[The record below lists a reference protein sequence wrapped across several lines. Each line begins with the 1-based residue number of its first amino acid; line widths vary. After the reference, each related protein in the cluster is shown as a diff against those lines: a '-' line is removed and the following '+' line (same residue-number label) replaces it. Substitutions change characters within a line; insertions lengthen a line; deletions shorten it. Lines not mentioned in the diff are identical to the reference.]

1 MANRTP
7 TFRNSVGSVAMQS
20 TYNTIVFD
28 YYPMVS
34 IPDRPVFWDA
44 RYSQEWASGKV
55 AYEHNKILSSG
66 IGASVIKVLD
76 KKILGSN
83 LIYKKGKDTEK
94 AKETVDFIR
103 NKCNE
108 LKFDQVVQSVDLKRL
123 AGGSAYF
130 VLNPDFKRNEV
141 TLDAIGIDQAYVTF
155 KGLNIDRAR
164 IFINFIDDNGG
175 RSIGAARYY
184 IIEDRYFK
192 DGKPYA
198 VNRIYKSVIPQME
211 GAYSAMDLPDSSFNY
226 GWRDDKNTKAEDVTD
241 MFGNGSAVVSDYVKQ
256 ALIDSGLIFGY
267 EFPLPFKGLG
277 IAHCKCTSTSLR
289 HPNSKYG
296 DPLLIDCYDL
306 LWTYDYTF
314 SILAKDVYVG
324 RPITFIPDTING
336 NKVVK
341 ETTGDAQY
349 AELFYERSQPVAALF
364 DDEFVKVPN
373 YDMEWQTPT
382 TVQYD
387 IRSEKLKIALDDIAT
402 QIAHNTGVEPQ
413 ALISEL
419 RETNETKTAFEIAND
434 TSIPNTTVLRKR
446 ALLLEAI
453 NEIVNEICY
462 FYKKSADDVCV
473 CFPPLEELNKTLTAD
488 YIVKLRS
495 VKGMSDEMLVD
506 MAYKELTEAEKQEE
520 IDRIKQL
527 KEEEK
532 TEMIEE
538 TLNKQDNNIKSIN
551 KKEDTKVKKS
561 ASSLESQKR
570 TVKEQIK

>member
-1 MANRTP
+1 MATKTP
-7 TFRNSVGSVAMQS
+7 SFRKSVGSVAMEA
-20 TYNTIVFD
+20 TYNTIVYD

-34 IPDRPVFWDA
+34 IADRPIFWDA
-44 RYSQEWASGKV
+44 RYAQEWASGKV
-55 AYEHNKILSSG
+55 AYEHNKLLSSG
-66 IGASVIKVLD
+66 IGSSVIKVLD

-83 LIYKKGKDTEK
+83 LIFKKGKDTET
-94 AKETVDFIR
+94 AKKTVDFIR
-103 NKCNE
+103 DKCNK
-108 LKFDQVVQSVDLKRL
+108 LRLDQVVQSVDLKRL

-130 VLNPDFKRNEV
+130 VLNPTSKGEV
-141 TLDAIGIDQAYVTF
+141 VLDAIGIDQAYVTF
-155 KGLNIDRAR
+155 KGLDVDRAR
-164 IFINFIDDNGG
+164 IFINYIDDNGG
-175 RSIGAARYY
+175 KSIGSARYF
-184 IIEDRYFK
+184 IVEDRYFK
-192 DGKPYA
+192 DGKPYSM
-198 VNRIYKSVIPQME
+198 NRIYKSVIPQME
-211 GAYSAMDLPDSSFNY
+211 GAYSTFAY
-226 GWRDDKNTKAEDVTD
+226 AWRDDATTSEEVTD
-241 MFGNGSAVVSDYVKQ
+241 KFAEGTVNVSDYVKK
-256 ALIDSGLIFGY
+256 ALEDSGLKFGY

-314 SILAKDVYVG
+314 SILAKDLYVG

-336 NKVVK
+336 NKTVMNSV
-341 ETTGDAQY
+341 GDAEY
-349 AELFYERSQPVAALF
+349 ASMFYDRSMPTQALF

-373 YDMEWQTPT
+373 FEMEWQTPT

-387 IRSEKLKIALDDIAT
+387 IRSEAIKVALDDIAT
-402 QIAHNTGVEPQ
+402 QIAHNVGLEPQ
-413 ALISEL
+413 TLISEL

-434 TSIPNTTVLRKR
+434 TSVPNVTVLRKR
-446 ALLLEAI
+446 ALLLDAL
-453 NEIVNEICY
+453 NEVIDELCY
-462 FYKKSADDVCV
+462 FYGKSAEDVTV

-520 IDRIKQL
+520 IDRIKQM

-538 TLNKQDNNIKSIN
+538 TLNKQDNNVKKIN
-551 KKEDTKVKKS
+551 KDETKVKKS
-561 ASSLESQKR
+561 ASSLESQRR
-570 TVKEQIK
+570 TLKEQIR

>member
-1 MANRTP
+1 MATKTP
-7 TFRNSVGSVAMQS
+7 SFRKSVGSVAMEA
-20 TYNTIVFD
+20 TYNTIVYD

-34 IPDRPVFWDA
+34 IADRPIFWDA
-44 RYSQEWASGKV
+44 RYAQEWASGKV
-55 AYEHNKILSSG
+55 AYEHNKLLSSG
-66 IGASVIKVLD
+66 IGSSVIKVLD

-83 LIYKKGKDTEK
+83 LIFKKGKDTET
-94 AKETVDFIR
+94 AKKTVDFIR
-103 NKCNE
+103 DKCNK
-108 LKFDQVVQSVDLKRL
+108 LRLDQIVQSVDLKRL

-130 VLNPDFKRNEV
+130 VLNPTSKREV
-141 TLDAIGIDQAYVTF
+141 VLDAIGIDQAYVTF
-155 KGLNIDRAR
+155 KGLDIDRAR
-164 IFINFIDDNGG
+164 IFINYIDDNGG
-175 RSIGAARYY
+175 KSIGSARYY
-184 IIEDRYFK
+184 VVEDRYFR
-192 DGKPYA
+192 DGKPYSM
-198 VNRIYKSVIPQME
+198 NRIYKSVIPQME
-211 GAYSAMDLPDSSFNY
+211 GAYSTFAY
-226 GWRDDKNTKAEDVTD
+226 AWRDDATTSEEVTD
-241 MFGNGSAVVSDYVKQ
+241 KFAEGTVNVSDYVKK
-256 ALIDSGLIFGY
+256 ALEDSGLKFGY

-314 SILAKDVYVG
+314 SILAKDLYVG

-336 NKVVK
+336 NKTVMNSV
-341 ETTGDAQY
+341 GDAEY
-349 AELFYERSQPVAALF
+349 ASMFYDRSMPTQALF

-373 YDMEWQTPT
+373 FELEWQTPT

-387 IRSEKLKIALDDIAT
+387 IRSEAIKVALDDIAT
-402 QIAHNTGVEPQ
+402 QIAHNVGLEPQ
-413 ALISEL
+413 TLISEL

-434 TSIPNTTVLRKR
+434 TSVPNVTVLRKR
-446 ALLLEAI
+446 ALLLDAL
-453 NEIVNEICY
+453 NEVIDELCY
-462 FYKKSADDVCV
+462 FYGKSAEDVTV

-520 IDRIKQL
+520 IDRIKQM

-538 TLNKQDNNIKSIN
+538 TLNKQDNNVKKIN
-551 KKEDTKVKKS
+551 KDDTKVKKS
-561 ASSLESQKR
+561 ASSLESQRR
-570 TVKEQIK
+570 TLKEQIR